1 MSLEHLEGGC
11 FCGAIRYKLTEA
23 PSGSMVCHCNTCRK
37 LFSAPVVAWL
47 TVAHDHF
54 SFTKGSPAIFATS
67 PPVKRWFCQTC
78 GTHVAYVHA
87 DDPDYVEVSTC
98 SLDNPS
104 AFPPTHHSWLSDD
117 VPWMSFSD
125 DIPRFQKSRYG
136 SSA

>member
-1 MSLEHLEGGC
+1 MSLKHLEGGC
-11 FCGAIRYKLTEA
+11 FCGAIRYKLTET
-23 PSGSMVCHCNTCRK
+23 PSGSMICHCNTCRN

-47 TVAHDHF
+47 TVAFDHF
-54 SFTKGSPAIFATS
+54 SFTKGSPATFATT

-87 DDPDYVEVSTC
+87 DNPDYVEVATC

-104 AFPPTHHSWLSDD
+104 THPPTHHSWLSDD
-117 VPWMSFSD
+117 ITWVSFGD
-125 DIPRFQKSRYG
+125 GLPTFQKSRYG